1 MNAKAAF
8 RMDRRG
14 FLVSTSLAVAGAV
27 LSSRELFAI
36 SDSVSASGLV
46 QKARERAATATIKV
60 QSLRGNVSALTGSG
74 GNIAVLSGRDGK
86 LLVDAGYAVARPK
99 ITDAL
104 AGISSDPIRHLVNTH
119 WHFDHTDGNEWLHA
133 EGATILAHKNTR
145 KHLSTTTEV
154 KGWDYTFPPAPAGAI
169 PTEVFSD
176 ARSCT

>member
-60 QSLRGNVSALTGSG
+60 QSLRGNVSVLTGSG
-74 GNIAVLSGRDGK
+74 GNIAVLSGRDGNF
-86 LLVDAGYAVARPK
+86 LSM
-99 ITDAL
+99 L
-104 AGISSDPIRHLVNTH
+104 ATRLRGRKSRMHWPASAQIRSGISSTRTGTSTIRTATNGCMPKALPFWPTK
-119 WHFDHTDGNEWLHA
+119 TRGSICPRRPKSRDGTIPSRLHPRA
-133 EGATILAHKNTR
+133 PFRRKSFPTR
-145 KHLSTTTEV
+145 AL
-154 KGWDYTFPPAPAGAI
+154 
-169 PTEVFSD
+169 
-176 ARSCT
+176 CT